1 MSSKGRVF
9 LLDDDELIVSMLA
22 RALTGEG
29 YQVQFESDPKD
40 VLDKIRMFA
49 PDVVLLDIKLPG
61 ASGLELLPEI
71 VGGGIARNVIMLTS
85 DDTAETAVKAMKLGA
100 VDYLTKPFNLEE
112 VKIVVNKVVEKG
124 DLRHEVDYLRRISA
138 ELLERPLIGEHETIL
153 ETKRK
158 AETLAKAGVQVILIT
173 GESGTGKEVV
183 ARYIHQLR
191 HDDRDGR
198 PAPFIGIN
206 CTALPETLIESELFG
221 HEKGAFTD
229 AKTER
234 KGVFEM
240 AAGGS
245 LLLDEI
251 GDMQPSM
258 QSKLLRVLEERVVRR
273 IGGRKDLPVKAT
285 VFATT
290 NRTLEDLVEQGR
302 FREDLFFRLNSFAL
316 DIPPLRER
324 GDDILLLTRFFF
336 DRFSTRYGRKASIE
350 ISPEAERLLCAY
362 RWPGNVRELRNTVER
377 VVVLEGSDVLLP
389 EHLPKEILGRTRR
402 AVRSGGELITIP
414 DEGLSLQELEKSLIL
429 QALEKAGG
437 NKTRAAKLLNLTYET
452 LRYQIKK
459 FGLE

>member
-1 MSSKGRVF
+1 MSSRGRVF

-22 RALTGEG
+22 RALSREG
-29 YQVQFESDPKD
+29 YQIQFESDPKG

-61 ASGLELLPEI
+61 ANGLELLPEI
-71 VGGGIARNVIMLTS
+71 VGGGIASNVIMLTS
-85 DDTAETAVKAMKLGA
+85 DDTAESAVKAMKLGA

-112 VKIVVNKVVEKG
+112 VKIVVNKVIEKG
-124 DLRHEVDYLRRISA
+124 DLKHEVDYLRRISA

-158 AETLAKAGVQVILIT
+158 AETLAKAGVQVILLT

-191 HDDRDGR
+191 HSDRDGR

-251 GDMQPSM
+251 GDMQPSL

-273 IGGRKDLPVKAT
+273 VGGHRDLPVKAT

-324 GDDILLLTRFFF
+324 GDDVLLLTRFFF
-336 DRFSTRYGRKASIE
+336 DRFSTRYDRKASIE
-350 ISPEAERLLCAY
+350 ISPEAEQLLRAY

-377 VVVLEGSDVLLP
+377 VVVLETSDVLLP
-389 EHLPKEILGRTRR
+389 EHLPKEILGKTRGTT
-402 AVRSGGELITIP
+402 RSGAELISIP
-414 DEGLSLQELEKSLIL
+414 DEGLSLEEVAKSLIL
-429 QALEKAGG
+429 QALKKAGG
-437 NKTRAAKLLNLTYET
+437 NKTRAAKLLDLTYDT

-459 FGLE
+459 FGLD

>member
-22 RALTGEG
+22 RALTREG
-29 YQVQFESDPKD
+29 YRVQAESDPVG
-40 VLDKIRMFA
+40 VLDKIRLFA

-61 ASGLELLPEI
+61 ASGLDLLPEI
-71 VGGGIARNVIMLTS
+71 VEAGIARNVIMLTS
-85 DDTAETAVKAMKLGA
+85 DDSAETAVTAMKLGA
-100 VDYLTKPFNLEE
+100 VDYLTKPFNLDE
-112 VKIVVNKVVEKG
+112 VKIVVQNVVEKS
-124 DLRHEVDYLRRISA
+124 DLKHEVDYLRRVSA

-153 ETKRK
+153 ELRRK
-158 AETLAKAGVQVILIT
+158 AETLATAGVQVVLFT
-173 GESGTGKEVV
+173 GESGTGKEVF

-191 HDDRDGR
+191 HTDRAGR

-251 GDMQPSM
+251 GDMQPSL
-258 QSKLLRVLEERVVRR
+258 QGKLLRVLEERVVRR
-273 IGGRKDLPVKAT
+273 VGGRKDLPVKAT

-324 GDDILLLTRFFF
+324 GDDVLLLARFFF
-336 DRFSTRYGRKASIE
+336 DRFAKRYDRKTPVE
-350 ISPEAERLLCAY
+350 FSPEAERLLREYA
-362 RWPGNVRELRNTVER
+362 WPGNVRELRNTVER
-377 VVVLEGSDVLLP
+377 IVVLEDVDVLLP
-389 EHLPKEILGRTRR
+389 GQLPKEVTGQAR
-402 AVRSGGELITIP
+402 APETGKGTMISLP
-414 DEGLSLQELEKSLIL
+414 DDGLSLEQVERDLIV
-429 QALEKAGG
+429 QALEKTGG
-437 NKTRAAKLLNLTYET
+437 NKTRAAKLLDLTYDT

-459 FGLE
+459 FGLD

>member
-40 VLDKIRMFA
+40 VLDKIRLFA

-71 VGGGIARNVIMLTS
+71 VGGGLARNVIMLTS
-85 DDTAETAVKAMKLGA
+85 DDTAETAVKAMKMGA

-124 DLRHEVDYLRRISA
+124 DLKHEVDYLRRVSA

-191 HDDRDGR
+191 HADRDGR
-198 PAPFIGIN
+198 PTPFIGIN

-273 IGGRKDLPVKAT
+273 IGGRKDIPVKAT

-290 NRTLEDLVEQGR
+290 NRTLEDLVQQGR

-324 GDDILLLTRFFF
+324 GDDVLLLTRFFF

-350 ISPEAERLLCAY
+350 ISPEAEQLLCDY
-362 RWPGNVRELRNTVER
+362 SWPGNVRELRNTVER
-377 VVVLEGSDVLLP
+377 VVVLETSDVLLP
-389 EHLPKEILGRTRR
+389 EHLPKEILGKTRR
-402 AVRSGGELITIP
+402 TARRGAELISIP
-414 DEGLSLQELEKSLIL
+414 DEGLSLEEVEKSLIL

-437 NKTRAAKLLNLTYET
+437 NKTRAAKLLNLTYDT

-459 FGLE
+459 FGLD

>member
-29 YQVQFESDPKD
+29 YQVQFETDPGD
-40 VLDKIRMFA
+40 VLDKIRLFA

-61 ASGLELLPEI
+61 ASGLDLLPQI

-112 VKIVVNKVVEKG
+112 VKIVVNNVIEKG
-124 DLRHEVDYLRRISA
+124 DLKHEIDYLRRISA
-138 ELLERPLIGEHETIL
+138 ELLERPLIGEHETVR
-153 ETKRK
+153 EMKRK
-158 AETLAKAGVQVILIT
+158 AATLAEAGVQLILLT
-173 GESGTGKEVV
+173 GESGTGKEVF

-191 HDDRDGR
+191 HADRAGR

-229 AKTER
+229 AKTGR

-251 GDMQPSM
+251 GDMQPSL

-273 IGGRKDLPVKAT
+273 VGGDKDLPVKAT

-290 NRTLEDLVEQGR
+290 NRTLEEQVRKGR
-302 FREDLFFRLNSFAL
+302 FREDLYFRLNSFAL

-324 GDDILLLTRFFF
+324 GDDVLVLTRFFF
-336 DRFSTRYGRKASIE
+336 DRFSTRYDRKASIE
-350 ISPEAERLLCAY
+350 ISPEAEQLLRAY

-377 VVVLEGSDVLLP
+377 IVVLENTDLLLP
-389 EHLPKEILGRTRR
+389 EHLPKEILRKD
-402 AVRSGGELITIP
+402 SGADPSSGTLISIP
-414 DEGLSLQELEKSLIL
+414 DEGLSLEEVEKSLII
-429 QALEKAGG
+429 QALKKAGG
-437 NKTRAAKLLNLTYET
+437 NKTRAAKLLNLTYNT

-459 FGLE
+459 FGLD

>member
-1 MSSKGRVF
+1 MSSRGRVF

-22 RALTGEG
+22 RALSREG
-29 YQVQFESDPKD
+29 YQIQFESDPKG

-61 ASGLELLPEI
+61 ANGLELLPEI
-71 VGGGIARNVIMLTS
+71 VGGGIASNVIMLTS
-85 DDTAETAVKAMKLGA
+85 DDTAESAVKAMKLGA

-112 VKIVVNKVVEKG
+112 VKIVVNKVIEKG
-124 DLRHEVDYLRRISA
+124 DLKHEVDYLRRISA

-158 AETLAKAGVQVILIT
+158 AETLAKAGVQVILLT

-191 HDDRDGR
+191 HSDRDGR

-251 GDMQPSM
+251 GDMQPSL

-273 IGGRKDLPVKAT
+273 VGGHRDLPVKAT

-324 GDDILLLTRFFF
+324 GDDVLLLTRFFF
-336 DRFSTRYGRKASIE
+336 DRFSTRYDRKASIE
-350 ISPEAERLLCAY
+350 ISPEAEQLLRAY

-377 VVVLEGSDVLLP
+377 VVVLETSDVLLP
-389 EHLPKEILGRTRR
+389 EHLPKEILGKTRGTT
-402 AVRSGGELITIP
+402 RSGAELISIP
-414 DEGLSLQELEKSLIL
+414 DEGLSLEEVEKSLIL